1 MAIIKWYEDKDKWLT
16 FYHGAFENIKADLK
30 NIITAINNT
39 AAAVRMRCRRD
50 KNLSD
55 IYDAAEGRIN
65 LQLIN
70 DCSALPQAPHHHD
83 SRYVPMIKKEESR
96 ASGEEAALWAALKKA
111 QAKMDKMQDAMD
123 DIKDTVDNNVT
134 ITIANNNTERWNSSG
149 QTCVEH
155 PGVPG
160 GFSAIVFK
168 RIVTSSANKQT
179 KVEITQQLFRRIEIP
194 RNIQRIRITGGCTS
208 IPYIFNNG
216 DNDVDGVNISSS
228 SDNFSS
234 RKLKTGYRYANG
246 YSEFPEVPLG
256 HIDFEATIEGPLSAG
271 QVIIASIETSSYFW
285 LNNFDKNKFQNQNL
299 PPSQIVK
306 ILQGM
311 SFSPPTSFRTPNIA
325 GAWNVTFE

>member
-134 ITIANNNTERWNSSG
+134 ITIADYNTERWDKNG
-149 QTCVEH
+149 NKCQEH
-155 PGVPG
+155 PGIPG
-160 GFSAIVFK
+160 GFSATEFKIVA
-168 RIVTSSANKQT
+168 SSANKRT
-179 KVEITQQLFRRIEIP
+179 KINITQRYHRRVEFP
-194 RNIQRIRITGGCTS
+194 RDAQRIRVTGGCTS
-208 IPYIFNNG
+208 IPYIHNSGTNNIEG
-216 DNDVDGVNISSS
+216 INVGSSS
-228 SDNFSS
+228 SNLSS
-234 RKLKTGYRYANG
+234 YTLKLGYKHQDGERPY
-246 YSEFPEVPLG
+246 PEVPLG
-256 HIDFEATIEGPLSAG
+256 HLDFEGVLEYPLRAGEAT
-271 QVIIASIETSSYFW
+271 VITIETSSYFW
-285 LNNFDKNKFQNQNL
+285 LNNFDKNKFQDKNIV
-299 PPSQIVK
+299 PSQIVAL
-306 ILQGM
+306 IQGM
-311 SFSPPTSFRTPNIA
+311 SFDPPSTSFRSANMA